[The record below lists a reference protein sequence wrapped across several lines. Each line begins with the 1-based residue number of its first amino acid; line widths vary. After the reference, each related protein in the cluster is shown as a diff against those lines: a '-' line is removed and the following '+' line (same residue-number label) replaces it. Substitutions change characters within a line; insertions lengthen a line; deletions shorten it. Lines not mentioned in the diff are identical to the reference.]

1 MARARRRQWDGELA
15 TGRRAAARG
24 GRQGRPGTVQRTREE
39 EIGRRGVDPPGAHT
53 ITVALEGAHLRLCS
67 HIPADCARIVRC
79 GEDAGAV
86 GRKSRDVD
94 LGGGGGVRE
103 EHAGAHACGNGRT
116 ACECTPKIRINAC
129 ERRSNMCVLPPASPA
144 TSMRPSPRNDAHRTG
159 SLNRVSV

>member
-1 MARARRRQWDGELA
+1 
-15 TGRRAAARG
+15 
-24 GRQGRPGTVQRTREE
+24 VQRTREE